1 MFKPED
7 AHQQPVETRRVMSA
21 ERHGVTV
28 SALDL
33 RQARFATCMRGY
45 DRNEVMTFLEEA
57 ADGYD
62 QTLRENERLRMEI
75 VRLEASLA
83 QFRDLEGSLKNTLM
97 SAQKVADDMR
107 ENASQEAERL
117 VREAEGRSKLL
128 LQTTQARLEDVQR
141 DIDGLKMKRREA
153 EASVEATITS
163 LHHTLDFI
171 REQREREERVVQHRP
186 RTESVIELLD
196 SLHA

>member
-7 AHQQPVETRRVMSA
+7 LASQPVEARRVMTA
-21 ERHGVTV
+21 ERHMTITP
-28 SALDL
+28 LDL
-33 RQARFATCMRGY
+33 RQARFSTSMRGY
-45 DRNEVMTFLEEA
+45 DRNEVVAYLEEA
-57 ADGYD
+57 AEGYD
-62 QTLRENERLRMEI
+62 HALRENERLRMEI
-75 VRLEASLA
+75 VRLEAMLT

-107 ENASQEAERL
+107 ENASQESERI
-117 VREAEGRSKLL
+117 VREAEGRAKLL
-128 LQTTQARLEDVQR
+128 MQTTQGQLEDVRR

-186 RTESVIELLD
+186 RVD
-196 SLHA
+196 SIAANA

>member
-7 AHQQPVETRRVMSA
+7 LPQPVETRRVMTA
-21 ERHGVTV
+21 ERHGVNV

-33 RQARFATCMRGY
+33 RQARFSTSIRGF
-45 DRNEVMTFLEEA
+45 DRNEVLAFLEEA

-62 QTLRENERLRMEI
+62 HALRENERLRMEI

-83 QFRDLEGSLKNTLM
+83 QFRELEGSLKNTLM
-97 SAQKVADDMR
+97 TAQTVADDMR
-107 ENASQEAERL
+107 ENASQEAERIL
-117 VREAEGRSKLL
+117 RDAEGRSKLL

-153 EASVEATITS
+153 EASVEATMTS

-186 RTESVIELLD
+186 RTESVTELLD